1 MNTSSSTT
9 DTTLQ
14 YQVSAARMEIDRF
27 VVPTVTIFIG
37 LILCF
42 FMLFP
47 LSAIL
52 KMSFFKGGEFAL
64 ANFTLANFQKYFTT
78 AYTLRALWHS
88 LYVSVATTIIVTII
102 VFFYAYAMTRTT
114 IRGKTFF
121 RNVIMLPLIAPSIVQ
136 ALALIY
142 LFGRN
147 GLITAHLLK
156 TDWSIYG
163 ATGIIVSEVLYCL
176 PHAFVI
182 LYTTLSAV
190 DIRLDEAAESLGAS
204 PFKVFTR
211 ITVPSAKYG
220 IFSAAALTFNL
231 TITDFGNPV
240 VIGADYN
247 VLATEIY
254 AQVTNLYRFDLGA
267 TISIILL
274 VPSLMA
280 FMLNY
285 YISRKTFS
293 MISGAARPVIPPSRK
308 LKKISYSVYCSLV
321 TFAIFL
327 VFATVII
334 GSFVKIW
341 PYDWSLTLA
350 HYNFPSIGGY
360 SAIWTSVWVS
370 LIVGIAGAF
379 ITLVAGY
386 VMETRKPFM
395 KQAIYLL
402 SVMPAAIP
410 GLVMGLGYILAF
422 NKPYYFFYGT
432 PWIIA
437 INIVICN
444 FTLGILSSISNLR
457 NIDPSIEE
465 ASISL
470 GGDTFRTFF
479 RIIFPLSRVAFFQ
492 NFVYFFMR
500 SMTTI
505 SAVIFLV
512 SATVHLAA
520 IEIIMLDN
528 DGWTASANAMCTCII
543 VIVLIMLG
551 ILQIVAKK
559 TGRRP
564 EGLASAV

>member
-1 MNTSSSTT
+1 M
-9 DTTLQ
+9 Q
-14 YQVSAARMEIDRF
+14 YQVSAARMEVDRF
-27 VVPTVTIFIG
+27 IVPTVTLFIG

-88 LYVSVATTIIVTII
+88 LYVSIATTVIVTIVI
-102 VFFYAYAMTRTT
+102 FFYAYAMTRTT

-121 RNVIMLPLIAPSIVQ
+121 RNVIMLPLVAPSIVQ

-156 TDWSIYG
+156 TEWSIYG

-211 ITVPSAKYG
+211 ITIPSAKYG

-293 MISGAARPVIPPSRK
+293 MISGAARPVIPPSRPF
-308 LKKISYSVYCSLV
+308 KKISYTIYCSMV
-321 TFAIFL
+321 TFSIFL

-341 PYDWSLTLA
+341 PYDWTLTFR
-350 HYNFPSIGGY
+350 HYSFPSIGGY

-386 VMETRKPFM
+386 VMETRKPFF
-395 KQAIYLL
+395 KQTIYLL

-422 NKPYYFFYGT
+422 NKPYYIFYGT
-432 PWIIA
+432 PWIIV

-564 EGLASAV
+564 EGLVSEV

>member
-1 MNTSSSTT
+1 MSISSPADAITT
-9 DTTLQ
+9 P
-14 YQVSAARMEIDRF
+14 YQVSATRMEIDRF
-27 VVPTVTIFIG
+27 IVPTVTIFIG
-37 LILCF
+37 LLLVF

-47 LSAIL
+47 LTAIL
-52 KMSFFKGGEFAL
+52 KLSFFKGGEFGL
-64 ANFTLANFQKYFTT
+64 ANFTLANYQKYFTT
-78 AYTLRALWHS
+78 SYTLNALWHS
-88 LYVSVATTIIVTII
+88 LYVSIVTTIIVTII
-102 VFFYAYAMTRTT
+102 TFFFAYAITRTT
-114 IRGKTFF
+114 IAGKTFF
-121 RNVIMLPLIAPSIVQ
+121 RNVIMLPLVAPSIIQ

-147 GLITAHLLK
+147 GLITNHLLEI
-156 TDWSIYG
+156 DWNIYG

-182 LYTTLSAV
+182 LFSTLSAV
-190 DIRLDEAAESLGAS
+190 DIRLDEAAESLGAT

-211 ITVPSAKYG
+211 ITLPSSKYG

-240 VIGADYN
+240 VIGGNYN

-267 TISIILL
+267 TISVILL
-274 VPSLMA
+274 VPSIMA

-293 MISGAARPVIPPSRK
+293 MISGAAKPIIPPSRP
-308 LKKISYSVYCSLV
+308 LKKIAYTTYCSLV
-321 TFAIFL
+321 TSAIFL
-327 VFATVII
+327 IFGTVII

-341 PYDWSLTLA
+341 PYDWSLTLQ
-350 HYNFPSIGGY
+350 HYSFPSIGGY
-360 SAIWTSVWVS
+360 SSIWTSVWIS
-370 LIVGIAGAF
+370 LIVGIVGAF

-386 VMETRKPFM
+386 VMETRKPFF
-395 KQAIYLL
+395 KRGLYLL

-432 PWIIA
+432 PLIIV

-457 NIDPSIEE
+457 NIDSSIEE

-470 GGDTFRTFF
+470 GGDTLRTFF
-479 RIIFPLSRVAFFQ
+479 KIIFPLSRIAFFQ
-492 NFVYFFMR
+492 NFIYFFMR

-528 DGWTASANAMCTCII
+528 DGWTASANAMSTCII
-543 VIVLIMLG
+543 VIVLISLG
-551 ILQIVAKK
+551 ILHVVNKK
-559 TGRRP
+559 TGRQPDGLVP
-564 EGLASAV
+564 EV